1 MPQTT
6 RPAQHPTGQ
15 SVRLAPRLALRALQ
29 AGTTL
34 PVIIGAARPEHAGA
48 VLRALPFSSMA
59 HTPLGYEVRLERD
72 GNCTDRIWVKDLP
85 GQLLPWYPNSV
96 GGAGAWVTGPDV
108 GALTAAARTLTR
120 DAGARA

>member
-6 RPAQHPTGQ
+6 RPAQQPTGQ
-15 SVRLAPRLALRALQ
+15 FVRLAPRLALRALL

-34 PVIIGAARPEHAGA
+34 PVIVGGAQPDHAGA

-72 GNCTDRIWVKDLP
+72 GQLVSSVIVRDLP

-96 GGAGAWVTGPDV
+96 GGAGAWVTGPDLD
-108 GALTAAARTLTR
+108 GLTAAARTLTR